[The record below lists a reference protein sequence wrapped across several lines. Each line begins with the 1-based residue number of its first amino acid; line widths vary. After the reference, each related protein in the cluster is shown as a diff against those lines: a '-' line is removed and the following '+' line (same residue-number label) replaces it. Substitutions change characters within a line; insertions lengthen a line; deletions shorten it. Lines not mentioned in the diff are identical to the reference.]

1 MSLDIYFCN
10 LGIEYS
16 KYILILE
23 NIKTNDFIKKV

>member
-1 MSLDIYFCN
+1 MTIDIYFCN

-23 NIKTNDFIKKV
+23 NIKTNNVIRKL